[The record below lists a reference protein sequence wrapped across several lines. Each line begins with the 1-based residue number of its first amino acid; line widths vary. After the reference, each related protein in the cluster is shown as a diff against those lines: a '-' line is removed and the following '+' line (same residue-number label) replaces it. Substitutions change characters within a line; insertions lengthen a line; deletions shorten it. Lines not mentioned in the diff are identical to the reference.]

1 MYAGKRPTLVHV
13 THEAARKIGG
23 IGAVLNGFF
32 TCKSYLDAVERSI
45 LVGPLF
51 SREGGLEDRLGEG
64 SEVFYSTIDGY
75 DECEFSGQFRDIENI
90 YNVGI
95 VYGKKR
101 FVDEKTGIESSPEI
115 ILIDVSEMHKGPV
128 NSLKKQMYNR
138 FEVPSDRYEHLW
150 EFEQYVRIAP
160 AAIAILKSIEAASSS
175 TVIVSHEFMGM
186 PTVLAGK
193 IDPYCDFKTVF
204 YAHEVATIRRIVES
218 HSGHDTIFYN
228 VLENARSKGLYL
240 EDVFGS
246 QDDYFKHPLVE
257 ASKYCDAICAVGD
270 YTAKE
275 LKFLAPEF
283 KECPV
288 DVVYNGIP
296 AYDIGLEE
304 KLKSKSKL
312 KEYCFN
318 LLGYRPDY
326 LFTHV
331 TRLVKSKG
339 LWRDL
344 QVLEKID
351 KQFQKENKT
360 GVLFVLSTETCQR
373 NSHDIY
379 RMETSYRW
387 PVAHR
392 EGWPDLSGGEAEFNS
407 EVQLFNAKSRNVK
420 VIFINQFG
428 FTSKLC
434 GRMMPE
440 DMEFMDI
447 RKGSDVEFGMSI
459 YEPFGIAQLESLT
472 FGGICVVSNVCGCA
486 GFVNDVTDGAG
497 CENVIIADYTDI
509 SHYHYNEI
517 DKFIY
522 EVDELIYNENLLRKH
537 VEEDLSKRLAIMICS
552 RIAEN
557 DLEAEKLLKSGF
569 ALAADMSWETVVNK
583 YVLKSISK
591 AVNAAEQKLTKIIS

>member
-1 MYAGKRPTLVHV
+1 MYDEKKPTLVHV
-13 THEAARKIGG
+13 THEAARKVGG

-32 TCKSYLDAVERSI
+32 TSKAYLDAVERSI
-45 LVGPLF
+45 LIGPLF
-51 SREGGLEDRLGEG
+51 SKEGGLEDRLGEG
-64 SEVFYSTIDGY
+64 SEIFYSTIDGY
-75 DECEFSGQFRDIENI
+75 DKCEFSEQFRDIEDI

-101 FVDEKTGIESSPEI
+101 FFDEDTGVESNPEI
-115 ILIDVSEMHKGPV
+115 ILIDVSHMHKGPV
-128 NSLKKQMYNR
+128 NNLKKQMYHR
-138 FEVPSDRYEHLW
+138 FHISSDKYEHLW

-186 PTVLAGK
+186 PTALAGK
-193 IDPYCDFKTVF
+193 IDSYCDFKTVF
-204 YAHEVATIRRIVES
+204 YAHEVATIRRIVET
-218 HSGHDTIFYN
+218 HPGHDTIFYN
-228 VLENARSKGLYL
+228 ILENAQNKGLYL

-257 ASKYCDAICAVGD
+257 AAKYCDAICAVGN
-270 YTAKE
+270 YAAKE
-275 LKFLAPEF
+275 LRFLSPDF
-283 KECPV
+283 KNSPI

-296 AYDIGLEE
+296 SYDISLEE
-304 KLKSKSKL
+304 RLKSRGKL
-312 KEYCFN
+312 QDYCFN

-326 LFTHV
+326 VFTHV

-344 QVLEKID
+344 QVLQEID
-351 KQFQKENKT
+351 KQFQSENKT
-360 GVLFVLSTETCQR
+360 GVLFVLSTETSQR
-373 NSHDIY
+373 NSHDIHQ
-379 RMETSYRW
+379 METSYRW

-407 EVQLFNAKSRNVK
+407 EVQLYNAKSRNVK
-420 VIFINQFG
+420 VVFINQFG
-428 FTSKLC
+428 FTAKLC
-434 GRMMPE
+434 GRKMPE

-459 YEPFGIAQLESLT
+459 YEPFGIAQLEPLT

-486 GFVNDVTDGAG
+486 GFVNDVTGGAS
-497 CENVIIADYTDI
+497 CANVIIADYTDV
-509 SHYHYNEI
+509 SYQKHEEI
-517 DKFIY
+517 
-522 EVDELIYNENLLRKH
+522 DELIYNENMLRKQ
-537 VEEDLSKRLAIMICS
+537 VETDLSKKLAMMICS

-557 DLEAEKLLKSGF
+557 DTEAEQLLRSGYE
-569 ALAADMSWETVVNK
+569 LASNMSWETVVSR

-591 AVNAAEQKLTKIIS
+591 AVNATEQNLTKINA